1 MSSDELKKL
10 ALWKLRLQ
18 AKKDNKPMDPDATLY
33 AGGHT
38 YDQMPS
44 EVKLI
49 FDALSDVIEALTKG

>member
-1 MSSDELKKL
+1 
-10 ALWKLRLQ
+10 
-18 AKKDNKPMDPDATLY
+18 MDPDATLY

-49 FDALSDVIEALTKG
+49 FDALSDVIEALTNG